1 GRLCYSKS
9 LQSQQVISIF
19 LKLHLQTH
27 NLTTQAKLLFF
38 NKFLSASPPM
48 DVHSTLFLTPCKPV
62 GLKF

>member
-19 LKLHLQTH
+19 LKLYLQTY

-62 GLKF
+62 FIKK